1 MKRLKKIVAAAVIG
15 MVAVSVMGCKMIEK
29 TPEAIQQTVYAEVGN
44 EKITKA
50 DLDNELKSTVESIK
64 QKYGEDYENNA
75 QIKDQLK
82 QMKQQALNAMV
93 NEKLMIQQADSL
105 GVNPSEDDLNSEVDK
120 NIQTLKSQYPQEGQ
134 FEQLLQANGYTEDSF
149 RDYKKKQVLVKKVY
163 DEIVKDVTVSDDDI
177 KSYYDENKD
186 SKYSQGAGANASHI
200 LIAEKNADGSSI
212 DYDKSLE
219 KAKEIKA
226 KLDAGGDF
234 AQLAKDNSTD
244 GSKDSGGSLGFVAY
258 DKANYDKDFLAAF
271 KNLKEGQI
279 SDPVKTQFGYHI
291 IKATGLKG
299 AQVTPL
305 DEVKDDIKSELL
317 QQKQSDAFNAKIN
330 EWKQS
335 VKVKTYEDRL

>member
-120 NIQTLKSQYPQEGQ
+120 NIQ
-134 FEQLLQANGYTEDSF
+134 LLRVNIH
-149 RDYKKKQVLVKKVY
+149 K
-163 DEIVKDVTVSDDDI
+163 
-177 KSYYDENKD
+177 
-186 SKYSQGAGANASHI
+186 
-200 LIAEKNADGSSI
+200 
-212 DYDKSLE
+212 
-219 KAKEIKA
+219 
-226 KLDAGGDF
+226 
-234 AQLAKDNSTD
+234 KDN
-244 GSKDSGGSLGFVAY
+244 LN
-258 DKANYDKDFLAAF
+258 NYYKQMDIQKIHL
-271 KNLKEGQI
+271 E
-279 SDPVKTQFGYHI
+279 I
-291 IKATGLKG
+291 IKETS
-299 AQVTPL
+299 
-305 DEVKDDIKSELL
+305 IS
-317 QQKQSDAFNAKIN
+317 
-330 EWKQS
+330 
-335 VKVKTYEDRL
+335 